1 MAKIK
6 LHKQHFFLKKASGR
20 QRLISLVFK
29 EYLRI
34 EIKKKLK
41 YDFIRD
47 KNHKEIVP
55 GKELQK
61 DPEHVRRCVFIIIIR
76 DKKILTKVR
85 DSHPSGWQK
94 SKNLKVPSAE
104 KRNLNMN

>member
-1 MAKIK
+1 M
-6 LHKQHFFLKKASGR
+6 
-20 QRLISLVFK
+20 
-29 EYLRI
+29 
-34 EIKKKLK
+34 
-41 YDFIRD
+41 D

-61 DPEHVRRCVFIIIIR
+61 DPEDVRKCLFIIIIR
-76 DKKILTKVR
+76 DKKILTMLR

-94 SKNLKVPSAE
+94 SKNLKVLSVE